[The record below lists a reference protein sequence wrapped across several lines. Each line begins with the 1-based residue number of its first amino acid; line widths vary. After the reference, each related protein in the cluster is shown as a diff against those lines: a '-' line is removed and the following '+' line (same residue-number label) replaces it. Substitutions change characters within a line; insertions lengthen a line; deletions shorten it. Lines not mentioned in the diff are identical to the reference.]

1 MAQSSKQNLGG
12 IGEKLAV
19 NLLRKK
25 GYQILEKNFRSK
37 LGEIDIIALDPS
49 ISSGQIE
56 STLVFIEVKTRW
68 SKSFGPPEEAVTPR
82 KIRSIIKTGQ
92 YYRLLHPQLP
102 EALRIDVVAVDLTE
116 GVGKVRLIKNVFY

>member
-1 MAQSSKQNLGG
+1 MAQRSKQSFGF

-19 NLLRKK
+19 NLLQKK
-25 GYQILEKNFRSK
+25 GYRILEKNFRSK
-37 LGEIDIIALDPS
+37 LGEIDIIALEDN
-49 ISSGQIE
+49 
-56 STLVFIEVKTRW
+56 TLVFVEVKTRW

-92 YYRLLHPQLP
+92 YYSLLHPQLP

-116 GVGKVRLIKNVFY
+116 SSGKVRLIKNVFY

>member
-1 MAQSSKQNLGG
+1 MAQRSKQNLGG

-19 NLLRKK
+19 NLLQKK
-25 GYQILEKNFRSK
+25 GYRILEKNFRSK

-49 ISSGQIE
+49 TSSGQVGA
-56 STLVFIEVKTRW
+56 TLVFIEVKTRW
-68 SKSFGPPEEAVTPR
+68 SKNFGPPEEAVTPR

-116 GVGKVRLIKNVFY
+116 STGRVRLIKNVTG

>member
-19 NLLRKK
+19 NLLQKK
-25 GYQILEKNFRSK
+25 GYRILEKNFRCK
-37 LGEIDIIALDPS
+37 LGEIDIIALVKD
-49 ISSGQIE
+49 
-56 STLVFIEVKTRW
+56 TLVFVEVKTRW
-68 SKSFGPPEEAVTPR
+68 SQNYGSPEEAVTPR

-92 YYRLLHPQLP
+92 YYKLLHPELP

-116 GVGKVRLIKNVFY
+116 STGKVRLIKNITG